1 MGEPE
6 WKAQTPLSAV
16 FGRVLAL
23 LRQEKGVSQ
32 REFRKLAKMKPGAIE
47 RLETGL
53 ATATLPHLYKVS
65 RGLRSDEKVAAKK
78 PRPAVIEVGVD
89 GLLKLLDD
97 CARELGDRGFRVY
110 MEGPAKDEQEEM
122 DSARLDRVIGVVVE
136 AWLEGR

>member
-1 MGEPE
+1 MDPE
-6 WKAQTPLSAV
+6 WKAQTSLSAV

-23 LRQEKGVSQ
+23 LRQEKGVTQ

-122 DSARLDRVIGVVVE
+122 DAARLDRVIGVVVE

>member
-1 MGEPE
+1 MDPE
-6 WKAQTPLSAV
+6 WKAQTSLSAV

-23 LRQEKGVSQ
+23 LRQEKGVTQ

-110 MEGPAKDEQEEM
+110 MEGPAKGEQEEM
-122 DSARLDRVIGVVVE
+122 DAARLDRVIGVVVE
-136 AWLEGR
+136 AWLEGRS

>member
-1 MGEPE
+1 VSDPE
-6 WKAQTPLSAV
+6 WKAHTSLSAV

-23 LRQEKGVSQ
+23 LRQEKGVTQ

-65 RGLRSDEKVAAKK
+65 RGLRSDEKVSAKK

-110 MEGPAKDEQEEM
+110 MEGPAKDGQEEM
-122 DSARLDRVIGVVVE
+122 DSTRIDRVIGGVVE
-136 AWLEGR
+136 GWLERR